1 MANLK
6 NIIEHETKFHDETLL
21 KVENL
26 VVNYGAIRALKG
38 VSFEV
43 AKGEIITLIGANG
56 AGKSTT
62 LNAISNVIKKASG
75 TVIFDGRDISS
86 ASPDS
91 IVASGLV
98 QVPEGRRIFA
108 NLSVRDNLEMGAY
121 SRRSVTLAEKQAIRR
136 DMEKVFDIFPRLK
149 ERIRQIGGTLSGG
162 EQQMLAMGRSLMA
175 SPRLLLLDEP
185 SMGLAPILVDEI
197 FSVIKG
203 INETGTTVLLV
214 EQNAYKALDAA
225 SRAYILETG
234 EIVKSGLTADLMKDE
249 AVKAAYLGG

>member
-1 MANLK
+1 MA
-6 NIIEHETKFHDETLL
+6 EPLL

-26 VVNYGAIRALKG
+26 IVNYGAIRALRG
-38 VSFEV
+38 ISFEV
-43 AKGEIITLIGANG
+43 GEGEIITLIGANG

-62 LNAISNVIKKASG
+62 LHAISNIIKKTSG
-75 TVIFDGRDISS
+75 AVVFDKRDISS
-86 ASPDS
+86 VPPDS

-121 SRRSVTLAEKQAIRR
+121 SRRSVTKAEKQAIKK

-149 ERIRQIGGTLSGG
+149 ERIRQVAGTLSGG
-162 EQQMLAMGRSLMA
+162 EQQMLAMGRALMA
-175 SPRLLLLDEP
+175 RPRLLLLDEP

-197 FSVIKG
+197 FSVVKG

-214 EQNAYKALDAA
+214 EQNAYKALALA

-234 EIVKSGLTADLMKDE
+234 EIVKSGMTPELMNDE
-249 AVKAAYLGG
+249 SVKAAYLGG